1 MPKQRRN
8 KEIKGLF
15 HKEGLF
21 FLLRRIHTSSKKMDV
36 ENVAKRD
43 LKADRPIKQE
53 AKDVKLEDMASVAN
67 NKTFKSEYAP
77 LLEWL
82 GNSQDAT
89 RAVLSASHA
98 IQKIA
103 KKHGVKITEDTSMA
117 LIDRM
122 FAAAGPTPEQVISR
136 FAEREGKGPTMSK
149 IDFLRIFHGMRKGK
163 GKRTIMCQKKKK
175 TIVHCG
181 NDQKKVNG
189 LLNLPRNQIFSAML
203 DRIKGKKTRYTFLKS
218 EGYVMGKGGNVLIP
232 RRTMIDILEK
242 YYGTTRVNDMLQ
254 FFSQNY
260 GSAFEDEDV
269 KKFHDGVVGLINQQ
283 YEFMTL

>member
-1 MPKQRRN
+1 
-8 KEIKGLF
+8 
-15 HKEGLF
+15 
-21 FLLRRIHTSSKKMDV
+21 MDV

-53 AKDVKLEDMASVAN
+53 AKDVKLGDMTSVAN

-77 LLEWL
+77 LFEWL

-98 IQKIA
+98 IEKIA
-103 KKHGVKITEDTSMA
+103 KKHGVNITEDTSMA

-122 FAAAGPTPEQVISR
+122 FAAAGPSPEQVISR
-136 FAEREGKGPTMSK
+136 FAEREGKGSTMSK
-149 IDFLRIFHGMRKGK
+149 TDFLRIFHGMRKGK

-189 LLNLPRNQIFSAML
+189 LLNLPRNQIFSAMI

-260 GSAFEDEDV
+260 GSSFEDEDV
-269 KKFHDGVVGLINQQ
+269 KKFHDGVVGLVNQQ
-283 YEFMTL
+283 YAFMTL